1 MDGFPGSYFFA
12 KYRLKG
18 DTVDSFTDPEK
29 LFNELEIRG
38 LQSGTSYMVSIV
50 AVDGD
55 YTNESDEQEVET
67 SNEGPI
73 IQAQENVATAGWFI
87 GNLTSNTAI

>member
-1 MDGFPGSYFFA
+1 M
-12 KYRLKG
+12 
-18 DTVDSFTDPEK
+18 
-29 LFNELEIRG
+29 
-38 LQSGTSYMVSIV
+38 SIV

-55 YTNESDEQEVET
+55 YVTESLSQEVET

-87 GNLTSNTAI
+87 GGLSLFIF